1 LFLAPSQI
9 IQGCEAL
16 KALEDRSILFPIF
29 SGLFVA
35 LKFGQIEQDEECTYE
50 QSLVARFVYE
60 TRLHGDPVHYTRALA
75 MQSEMY
81 GRLGQYEKS
90 FEVHD
95 MLVQVYNAD
104 EHTAAI
110 SESYGS
116 DRCAQSFSWTALWLA
131 EMGNVEK
138 AMETCWYVINDLFPK
153 MEPRNVHN
161 SCCMIYPLLWIL
173 KDNGYALE
181 ARDDFIAIVVDAF
194 DEYFGGGRST
204 FFLPLYDPIM
214 MLLDLAGS
222 QDVEQFDDYVEWATI
237 EDNLRYGTVMNC
249 SVGNM
254 GQCADTISAEICFL
268 IAERLKDG
276 KQKRQLIR
284 SGIDIAN
291 EVLSLTEAKRMK
303 IAHRVCQELHAKL
316 TEAATKLKMDI

>member
-1 LFLAPSQI
+1 M
-9 IQGCEAL
+9 G
-16 KALEDRSILFPIF
+16 ALEDRSILFPIF

-75 MQSEMY
+75 MQAEMY
-81 GRLGQYEKS
+81 GRLGQYEKAL
-90 FEVHD
+90 EIQDV
-95 MLVQVYNAD
+95 VAQVYNAE
-104 EHTAAI
+104 EHSADI

-116 DRCAQSFSWTALWLA
+116 DRCAQSFSMAALWHV
-131 EMGNVEK
+131 EMGNVDK

-161 SCCMIYPLLWIL
+161 SCGIIYPLLWIM

-181 ARDDFIAIVVDAF
+181 ARDNFISLVVDPF

-204 FFLPLYDPIM
+204 FFLPVYDPIM

-222 QDVEQFDDYVEWATI
+222 QDVEQFDDYVEWAII

-249 SVGNM
+249 SFGNM
-254 GQCADTISAEICFL
+254 AYCADTISAEICFL
-268 IAERLKDG
+268 LAERLNDG
-276 KQKRQLIR
+276 EQKRRLIS
-284 SGIDIAN
+284 SGLDIAN
-291 EVLSLTEAKRMK
+291 EILSLTEAKRMLV
-303 IAHRVCQELHAKL
+303 ARRVAKELHTKL
-316 TEAATKLKMDI
+316 TEAAVKLKMDI